1 MWGTGCR
8 QAHVVSEYYYGQ
20 HDSMVG
26 SFFGLKK
33 ICAWVSVYTHAHE
46 LASKKFLFMHGK
58 KVCFVVG
65 GAAVYQEESDVC
77 AA

>member
-1 MWGTGCR
+1 
-8 QAHVVSEYYYGQ
+8 
-20 HDSMVG
+20 MVG

-46 LASKKFLFMHGK
+46 LASKKFLFLHGK